1 MKTTILPAILLTC
14 AGLAGTPLLAAE
26 LTTPTSSGER
36 LRYTPEWYA
45 SFAPRSALD
54 MVRQTPG
61 FTLLEGEER
70 RGLAGGVGNVLVDG
84 RRPVAKDQKL
94 EEILGRIPASQVQS
108 IEILR
113 GVEAAGDASG
123 QSVLLNVIRTPFT
136 GQGFGSTGFEY
147 APGKDPKP
155 NAVLAW
161 TGRARTVDYSVGAS
175 TYSFER
181 DLPGSRQQTNADG
194 EASGTRRDISPRDYG
209 QYALNG
215 EAAVDAAGGRLRVTG
230 KASYS
235 RYHEDSTVENF
246 DVNQVLTGSD
256 FNPYTESKRGGEFG
270 ARFDRGIGQWDL
282 TSVLLLTRSRFESDI
297 TSTHRDA
304 GGTVGSVFAQQ
315 ELRDSGESILRG
327 TLARDAGPRHRIE
340 VGVEG
345 AINTLDAKL
354 ALTFDFGGGPFEIP
368 VRNANV
374 SITEKRT
381 DAFINHAWSFDER
394 WVLSSR
400 IGGEFSRLEFTGD
413 TNQVVELAFLK
424 PSLQL
429 TRDFGKS
436 NQWRVRAGREVG
448 QLDFANFT
456 SSVSLADERVEGGNP
471 DLRPQTEWSLE
482 IAADLRPTDNLAVT
496 LAAFHRWVSDTADF
510 TPVGPP
516 EALEDAPGNIGAA
529 RIHGV
534 HVTARAPVPA
544 VRGAT
549 VNVDATWQRS
559 SVTDPLTL
567 RSRDISEFQDFEI
580 SAAFRQDLPKFAW
593 GLAYTEKSDTSA
605 FLLREI
611 DRDRKSPS
619 LGVFTEVALWRGLRL
634 KMGAESLLGQHEW
647 RERLL
652 FDPDRRAGAVNAERS
667 RRHPGTW
674 YQLFLS
680 GSF

>member
-1 MKTTILPAILLTC
+1 MKHYILLIC
-14 AGLAGTPLLAAE
+14 AGLAGNPLLAAE
-26 LTTPTSSGER
+26 LTTPPTGGER
-36 LRYTPEWYA
+36 LRYAPEWFA

-61 FTLLEGEER
+61 FTLHEGDER
-70 RGLAGGVGNVLVDG
+70 RGLAGAVGNVLVDG

-94 EEILGRIPASQVQS
+94 EEILGRIPAGQVQS

-113 GVEAAGDASG
+113 GAEVAGDASG
-123 QSVLLNVIRTPFT
+123 QSVLLNVVRTPFT

-147 APGKDPKP
+147 APHQDPMP

-161 TGRARTVDYSVGAS
+161 TGRAHSVDYAVGAS

-181 DLPGSRQQTNADG
+181 DLPGTRKLTDIDG
-194 EASGTRRDISPRDYG
+194 AANGRRRDISPRDYG

-215 EAAVDAAGGRLRVTG
+215 EASVDAGGGRLRVTG

-235 RYHEDSTVENF
+235 RYHEDSAVETF
-246 DVNQVLTGSD
+246 DVSDALTGSD

-270 ARFDRGIGQWDL
+270 ARFDRTLGSWDL
-282 TSVLLLTRSRFESDI
+282 TSVLLLTRGRFESDI

-304 GGTVGSVFAQQ
+304 GGAVGGVFAQGQ
-315 ELRDSGESILRG
+315 SLDSGESIFRA
-327 TLARDAGPRHRIE
+327 TLARDAGSRHRVE
-340 VGVEG
+340 FGLEG
-345 AINTLDAKL
+345 AVNTLDANL
-354 ALTFDFGGGPFEIP
+354 ALTFDSGSGPFDIP
-368 VRNANV
+368 VPNSNIT
-374 SITEKRT
+374 ITEQRM
-381 DAFINHAWSFDER
+381 DGFFDHAWRFGER
-394 WVLSSR
+394 WALDSR
-400 IGGEFSRLEFTGD
+400 LGGEFSRLEFSGD
-413 TNQVVELAFLK
+413 TNQVVELAFFK

-436 NQWRVRAGREVG
+436 NQWRVRMARDVG
-448 QLDFANFT
+448 QLDFTDFV
-456 SSVSLADERVEGGNP
+456 SSVSLTDERVDGGNP

-482 IAADLRPTDNLAVT
+482 IAADFRPADKVALT

-516 EALEDAPGNIGAA
+516 DDLVDAPGNIGAA
-529 RIHGV
+529 RIDGV
-534 HVTARAPVPA
+534 HVTARAPLPVL
-544 VRGAT
+544 RGAT
-549 VNVDATWQRS
+549 VNVDATWQWS
-559 SVTDPLTL
+559 AVTDPLTL

-593 GLAYTEKSDTSA
+593 GLSYTEKSDTSS

-611 DRDRKSPS
+611 DRQRKSPS
-619 LGVFTEVALWRGLRL
+619 LAAFTEFALWRGLRL
-634 KMGAESLLGQHEW
+634 KLAAESLLGQEEW

-652 FDPDRRAGAVNAERS
+652 FNPDRRVDAFSAERS
-667 RRHPGTW
+667 RREPGMW
-674 YQLFLS
+674 YQLLIS

>member
-1 MKTTILPAILLTC
+1 M
-14 AGLAGTPLLAAE
+14 
-26 LTTPTSSGER
+26 
-36 LRYTPEWYA
+36 
-45 SFAPRSALD
+45 
-54 MVRQTPG
+54 
-61 FTLLEGEER
+61 
-70 RGLAGGVGNVLVDG
+70 
-84 RRPVAKDQKL
+84 
-94 EEILGRIPASQVQS
+94 
-108 IEILR
+108 
-113 GVEAAGDASG
+113 
-123 QSVLLNVIRTPFT
+123 
-136 GQGFGSTGFEY
+136 
-147 APGKDPKP
+147 P

-161 TGRARTVDYSVGAS
+161 TGRAHTVDYSVGAS

-181 DLPGSRQQTNADG
+181 DLPGTRQQTGADG
-194 EASGTRRDISPRDYG
+194 EASGRRRDVSPRDYG

-215 EAAVDAAGGRLRVTG
+215 EAAVDAAGGRVRVTG

-235 RYHEDSTVENF
+235 RYHEDSAVENF
-246 DVNQVLTGSD
+246 VNEMLTGSD
-256 FNPYTESKRGGEFG
+256 LNPYTESKRGAEFG
-270 ARFDRGIGQWDL
+270 ARFDRVIGPWDFNG
-282 TSVLLLTRSRFESDI
+282 VLLLTRGRFESDI

-315 ELRDSGESILRG
+315 ELRDSGESVLRG
-327 TLARDAGPRHRIE
+327 TLARDAGSRHRVE
-340 VGVEG
+340 VGLEG
-345 AINTLDAKL
+345 AINTLDANL
-354 ALTFDFGGGPFEIP
+354 TLTFDFGGGPIEIP

-381 DAFINHAWSFDER
+381 DAFLNHAWSFAER

-448 QLDFANFT
+448 QLEFADFT

-482 IAADLRPTDNLAVT
+482 IAADLRPTDKLAVT

-510 TPVGPP
+510 MPVGPP
-516 EALEDAPGNIGAA
+516 GDLEDAPGNIGDA

-544 VRGAT
+544 LRGAT
-549 VNVDATWQRS
+549 VSADATWQRS

-567 RSRDISEFQDFEI
+567 RSRAISEFQDFDI

-593 GLAYTEKSDTSA
+593 GISYTEKSDTRS

-611 DRDRKSPS
+611 ERNRKSPS
-619 LGVFTEVALWRGLRL
+619 LAVFTELALWRGLRL
-634 KMGAESLLGQHEW
+634 KLGAESLLGQHEW

-652 FDPDRRAGAVNAERS
+652 FDPDRRADPFSAERS
-667 RRHPGTW
+667 RRHPGAW
-674 YQLFLS
+674 YQVSLS

>member
-1 MKTTILPAILLTC
+1 MKTKILLIC
-14 AGLAGTPLLAAE
+14 AGLAGNLPLAAE
-26 LTTPTSSGER
+26 PTGPIGSGER
-36 LRYTPEWYA
+36 LRYTREWYA
-45 SFAPRSALD
+45 GFAPRSALD

-70 RGLAGGVGNVLVDG
+70 RGLAGGVGNVLIDG

-94 EEILGRIPASQVQS
+94 EEILGRIPAGQVQS

-113 GVEAAGDASG
+113 GAEAAGDASG
-123 QSVLLNVIRTPFT
+123 QSVLLNLVRTPFT

-147 APGKDPKP
+147 APGNDPMP

-161 TGRARTVDYSVGAS
+161 TGRAHAVDYSVGAS

-181 DLPGSRQQTNADG
+181 DLPGARESTGVAGD
-194 EASGTRRDISPRDYG
+194 ASGTRRDTSPRDYG

-215 EAAVDAAGGRLRVTG
+215 EAAADVAQGRLRVTG

-246 DVNQVLTGSD
+246 DVNHALTGSD

-270 ARFDRGIGQWDL
+270 ARFDRDIGQWDL

-297 TSTHRDA
+297 TSTHRDV
-304 GGTVGSVFAQQ
+304 GGIVGSVFAQQ
-315 ELRDSGESILRG
+315 ELRDSGESVLRG

-345 AINTLDAKL
+345 AINTLDAQL
-354 ALTFDFGGGPFEIP
+354 ALTFDFGGGPFEVP
-368 VRNANV
+368 VRNANI
-374 SITEKRT
+374 SITEKRA
-381 DAFINHAWSFDER
+381 DAFFNHAWSFDER

-400 IGGEFSRLEFTGD
+400 MGGEFSTLEFTGD
-413 TNQVVELAFLK
+413 TNQVVELAFFK

-429 TRDFGKS
+429 TRDFGKA
-436 NQWRVRAGREVG
+436 NQWRVRAAREVG
-448 QLDFANFT
+448 QLDFADFT
-456 SSVSLADERVEGGNP
+456 SSVSLTDERVEGGNP
-471 DLRPQTEWSLE
+471 DLRPQSEWSLE
-482 IAADLRPTDNLAVT
+482 IAADLRPADNLAVT

-510 TPVGPP
+510 MPVGPP
-516 EALEDAPGNIGAA
+516 EDLEDAPGNIGSA
-529 RIHGV
+529 RIQGV

-544 VRGAT
+544 MRGAT
-549 VNVDATWQRS
+549 VNIDATWQHS

-567 RSRDISEFQDFEI
+567 RSRGISEFQDFEI
-580 SAAFRQDLPKFAW
+580 SAAFRQDLPRFAW
-593 GLAYTEKSDTSA
+593 GLSYTEQSDTRS

-611 DRDRKSPS
+611 DRNRKSPS
-619 LGVFTEVALWRGLRL
+619 LGIFTELALWRGLRL
-634 KMGAESLLGQHEW
+634 KLGAESLLGQHEW

-652 FDPDRRAGAVNAERS
+652 FDPDRRAGTFSAERS

>member
-1 MKTTILPAILLTC
+1 MKTSTLLIW
-14 AGLAGTPLLAAE
+14 AGLAGNPLLAAE
-26 LTTPTSSGER
+26 PTTPADSGER

-45 SFAPRSALD
+45 GFAPRSALD

-147 APGKDPKP
+147 APGKDPMP

-161 TGRARTVDYSVGAS
+161 TGRAHTVDYSVGAS

-181 DLPGSRQQTNADG
+181 DLPGSRQQTDADG
-194 EASGTRRDISPRDYG
+194 EASGRRRDISPRDYG

-246 DVNQVLTGSD
+246 DVNDSLTGSD
-256 FNPYTESKRGGEFG
+256 FNPYTESKRAGEFG
-270 ARFDRGIGQWDL
+270 ARFDRDIGQWDMN
-282 TSVLLLTRSRFESDI
+282 SVLLFTRSRFESDI
-297 TSTHRDA
+297 TSTHRDP
-304 GGTVGSVFAQQ
+304 GGSVGSVFAQQ
-315 ELRDSGESILRG
+315 ELRDSGESVLRS
-327 TLARDAGPRHRIE
+327 TLVRDAGPRHRIE
-340 VGVEG
+340 IGAEG
-345 AINTLDAKL
+345 AINTLDAEL
-354 ALTFDFGGGPFEIP
+354 ALTFDFGGGPFEVP

-374 SITEKRT
+374 SITEKRA
-381 DAFINHAWSFDER
+381 DAFFNHAWSFAER

-400 IGGEFSRLEFTGD
+400 LGGEFSRLEFTGD
-413 TNQVVELAFLK
+413 TNQVVELAFFK

-436 NQWRVRAGREVG
+436 NQWRVRVGREVG
-448 QLDFANFT
+448 QLDFADFT
-456 SSVSLADERVEGGNP
+456 SSVSLTDERVEGGNP
-471 DLRPQTEWSLE
+471 DLRPQTDWSLE
-482 IAADLRPTDNLAVT
+482 IGVDLRPADNLAVS
-496 LAAFHRWVSDTADF
+496 LAAFHRWASDTEDF

-516 EALEDAPGNIGAA
+516 EDLEDAPGNIGDA
-529 RIHGV
+529 RIYGAR
-534 HVTARAPVPA
+534 VTARAPVPA

-559 SVTDPLTL
+559 SVTDPLT
-567 RSRDISEFQDFEI
+567 RQTRDISEFQDFEI
-580 SAAFRQDLPKFAW
+580 SAAFRHDLAKFAW
-593 GLAYTEKSDTSA
+593 GLSYTEQSDTRT

-611 DRDRKSPS
+611 DRERKSPS
-619 LGVFTEVALWRGLRL
+619 LQLFTEVALWRGLRL
-634 KMGAESLLGQHEW
+634 KLSAESLLGQHEW

-652 FDPDRRAGAVNAERS
+652 FDPDRRANTFSSERS
-667 RRHPGTW
+667 RRRPGAW
-674 YQLFLS
+674 YQLSVS
-680 GSF
+680 GGF

>member
-1 MKTTILPAILLTC
+1 MKTTTLLIC
-14 AGLAGTPLLAAE
+14 AGLAGNPLLAAE
-26 LTTPTSSGER
+26 MTTANGGER
-36 LRYTPEWYA
+36 LQYTADWYA

-61 FTLLEGEER
+61 FTLIEGEER

-113 GVEAAGDASG
+113 GARTAGDASG

-147 APGKDPKP
+147 APGNNPMP

-161 TGRARTVDYSVGAS
+161 TGRAHTVDYSMGAS

-181 DLPGSRQQTNADG
+181 DLPGKRQLTDANG
-194 EASGTRRDISPRDYG
+194 EASGRRRDVSPRDYG

-215 EAAVDAAGGRLRVTG
+215 EAAMDAAGGRLRVTG

-235 RYHEDSTVENF
+235 RYHEDSAVENF
-246 DVNQVLTGSD
+246 VNESLTGTD
-256 FNPYTESKRGGEFG
+256 LNPYTESKRGGEFG
-270 ARFDRGIGQWDL
+270 ARFDRVIGAWDFNG
-282 TSVLLLTRSRFESDI
+282 VLLLTRGRFESDI

-315 ELRDSGESILRG
+315 ESRDSGESVLRG
-327 TLARDAGPRHRIE
+327 TLARDAGTRHRIE
-340 VGVEG
+340 MGLEG
-345 AINTLDAKL
+345 AINTLDANL
-354 ALTFDFGGGPFEIP
+354 ALTFDSGGGPFEIP

-381 DAFINHAWSFDER
+381 DAFVNHAWSFAER

-413 TNQVVELAFLK
+413 TNKEVELAFLK
-424 PSLQL
+424 PSVQL

-436 NQWRVRAGREVG
+436 NQWRVRAGRDVG
-448 QLDFANFT
+448 QLEFADFT
-456 SSVSLADERVEGGNP
+456 SSVSLTDERVEGGNP

-482 IAADLRPTDNLAVT
+482 IATDLRPTDKLAVT
-496 LAAFHRWVSDTADF
+496 LSAFHRWVSDTADF

-516 EALEDAPGNIGAA
+516 GDLDDAPGNIGDS

-544 VRGAT
+544 LRGAT
-549 VNVDATWQRS
+549 VSVDATWQRS
-559 SVTDPLTL
+559 RVTDPLTL
-567 RSRDISEFQDFEI
+567 RSRAISEFQGFDI
-580 SAAFRQDLPKFAW
+580 NAAFRQDLPEFAW
-593 GLAYTEKSDTSA
+593 GISYTEKSDTRT

-611 DRDRKSPS
+611 DRERMSPS
-619 LGVFTEVALWRGLRL
+619 LAVFTEVALWRGLRL
-634 KMGAESLLGQHEW
+634 KLGAESLLGQHEW

-652 FDPDRRAGAVNAERS
+652 FDPDRRAPPFTTERS
-667 RRHPGTW
+667 RRHPGAW
-674 YQLFLS
+674 YQLLLS